1 MQVAGE
7 FVFQA
12 GRDAVWQLLNDPE
25 VLGRCLPGCE
35 QLVPVAEDRYAA
47 KVRVGLAAVKGTYEG
62 SLAVTDKQAP
72 AAMTLRID
80 MKGTT
85 GFVAIAGRMLFE
97 AGEPDAPAG
106 GEGGVAS
113 TRVAYDWDVKV
124 GGPVAMVGQRV
135 LGGVAKWIIGEF
147 FAAAKAEL
155 AARGSAV

>member
-25 VLGRCLPGCE
+25 VLARCLPGCE
-35 QLVPVAEDRYAA
+35 QLVPVEPDRYAA
-47 KVRVGLAAVKGTYEG
+47 KVRVGMAAVKGTYEG

-85 GFVAIAGRMLFE
+85 GFVAVNGRMVLEPGKGPAE
-97 AGEPDAPAG
+97 AAPDAEA
-106 GEGGVAS
+106 

-135 LGGVAKWIIGEF
+135 LGGVARWIIGEF
-147 FAAAKAEL
+147 FAAAQKEM